1 MKLSFMNVVK
11 GFYVHAAVR
20 LQSAL
25 VRSVRQRKNGAF
37 HNNSEIFAPKSLNAK
52 TETKRS
58 PTETKR
64 SHGSSGWGRGGR
76 ATYPVGA
83 CPAEASRGGREGQ
96 GPRATTKGCRDII
109 GFLEKCSE
117 AILHHFRS
125 CYT

>member
-58 PTETKR
+58 
-64 SHGSSGWGRGGR
+64 HGVSGWGVGR